1 MYDGQ
6 RWPKHILAPTTIDQ
20 LLFVNIVNM
29 SSSRR
34 VRKTENTSRRT
45 QPETETRQHYP
56 GQPVL
61 NVQQEHSL
69 PGVPPPVPPHRGGPL
84 RKGSIVEGVFAYQI
98 QEVEPSDKNM
108 GGSTNVTTVDS
119 N

>member
-1 MYDGQ
+1 MMAKDSLNN
-6 RWPKHILAPTTIDQ
+6 ILAPTTIDQ

-34 VRKTENTSRRT
+34 GRKTENASRRT

-56 GQPVL
+56 GQHVP
-61 NVQQEHSL
+61 NAQQGHPL
-69 PGVPPPVPPHRGGPL
+69 PGVPPPPPPHRGDPL
-84 RKGSIVEGVFAYQI
+84 RKGSIAEGVFAYKI